1 MRLRNAAIA
10 AASAVTLVLAI
21 PGSASATVGEFRY
34 TYRDAGAENTG
45 WLVDPP
51 SGHCI
56 NLDEATDE
64 EPAYAPKNWT
74 VSAARVFLGSDC
86 DEAGPDFVLR
96 PGGGASDRLLVR
108 SVRFS

>member
-34 TYRDAGAENTG
+34 TFRDAGAEQTG

-51 SGHCI
+51 SGPCI
-56 NLDEATDE
+56 DLDGATDE
-64 EPAYAPKNWT
+64 DPAHTPKNWT
-74 VSAARVFLGSDC
+74 ASTARVFLGFGC
-86 DEAGPDFVLR
+86 DESAPSFVLR